1 MIFLDTYKLRCM
13 NNNYNLAK
21 DNNKILLDS
30 FLIFLNLS
38 TSSTI
43 IPYILCFQ
51 YHRFICGLIIVLI
64 DLIYIACRFRKL
76 YVLRR
81 EPLFYVYVILNLVNL
96 MAAYITDTGWYAA
109 LAYLTLNSVFY
120 YLLFCIYKT
129 YIQVFSVEDTYRNM
143 IRGYWVLVMI
153 CVVSCIILFVL
164 MKVGV
169 NLYVNSVN
177 TTFDLFKTNY
187 ENLGSNYYFPYCLG
201 ILLDTPDLRIP
212 FFQDDGIITGIFH
225 EPHCLTFMIFP
236 AFFLMLYYAKST
248 MIRLMCFFV
257 YLFILLISGSTTN
270 ILALI
275 GCFVVYILYNAK
287 GNIIKCFFILFATII
302 LVNILF
308 IYIDTSNLQF
318 ILNKLDSSSMGYS
331 QVTLEFAITPKTL
344 LGTSFYDV
352 SEVSSFG
359 NANNMDV
366 GYINFFLNILYLLI
380 CIFYLFRLF
389 ISTKIIK
396 LAYLL
401 FGCYFFFHSMKVAM
415 PTYSYT
421 MLTFITFLISHLA
434 KTSDRRIDL
443 CL

>member
-1 MIFLDTYKLRCM
+1 M
-13 NNNYNLAK
+13 NNNYNLEK
-21 DNNKILLDS
+21 CNNKILLDS
-30 FLIFLNLS
+30 FIVFLNLS

-43 IPYILCFQ
+43 IPYLLFFQ
-51 YHRFICGLIIVLI
+51 YHRLICSLIVVFVDI
-64 DLIYIACRFRKL
+64 IYITCRFKKL
-76 YVLRR
+76 YALSK
-81 EPLFYVYVILNLVNL
+81 EPLFYIYIILNTSNL
-96 MAAYITDTGWYAA
+96 LAAYITDTGWYAA
-109 LAYLTLNSVFY
+109 LAYLVLNSFFY

-129 YIQVFSVEDTYRNM
+129 YIENLSIEETYKNM
-143 IRGYWVLVMI
+143 VQGYFWLVKI
-153 CVVSCIILFVL
+153 CIVSCIILFIL
-164 MKVGV
+164 MKMNI
-169 NLYVNSVN
+169 NLYVNPVN
-177 TTFDLFKTNY
+177 TSFDLFKTNY
-187 ENLGSNYYFPYCLG
+187 ENLGSNYYFPYYLG
-201 ILLDTPDLRIP
+201 IFLNTSDLRIP

-225 EPHCLTFMIFP
+225 EPNCLAFMVFP
-236 AFFLMLYYAKST
+236 ALFLMFYYAKNIIVKILLVS
-248 MIRLMCFFV
+248 V
-257 YLFILLISGSTTN
+257 YLLILLMSGSTTN

-275 GCFVVYILYNAK
+275 GCFIVSFFYNAK
-287 GNIIKCFFILFATII
+287 SSIIKCFFILFVTII
-302 LVNILF
+302 LIDIFF
-308 IYIDTSNLQF
+308 IYVDTSNLQF

-380 CIFYLFRLF
+380 CIYYLFRLF
-389 ISTKIIK
+389 ISTKAIK

-434 KTSDRRIDL
+434 KTSDRRIGL